1 MIFSLTIL
9 GAPYHSAAP
18 STALRFAKALL
29 AEGHQIY
36 RIFFY
41 GEGVHVTSRIAV
53 PPQDEQQLSHA
64 WQSLI
69 TEYQLDVVVCIA
81 AALRRGIIDK
91 QEQQR
96 YQLDANNMIKHAE
109 LSGLGQWVDA
119 CLQSDRVVTFG
130 E

>member
-9 GAPYHSAAP
+9 GAPNHSAAP
-18 STALRFAKALL
+18 STGLRFAKALL
-29 AEGHQIY
+29 ADGHQIY

-41 GEGVHVTSRIAV
+41 GEGVYTASRIMV
-53 PPQDEQQLSHA
+53 PPQDEYHLSKA
-64 WQSLI
+64 WQDLI
-69 TEYQLDVVVCIA
+69 TEYQLDTVVCIA
-81 AALRRGIIDK
+81 AALRRGIIDE

-96 YQLDANNMIKHAE
+96 YQLDTNNMMSHAE

-119 CLQSDRVVTFG
+119 CLQSDRMITFG